1 MMLDD
6 SGIKYEGGDGRSM
19 DSAIIIR
26 GAADSADG
34 ITSEYRWLAENY
46 PGATMVTQSLRQDG
60 GRMYDVLE
68 IETEDGASQEIWF
81 DISDFFGT

>member
-1 MMLDD
+1 MIPDD
-6 SGIKYEGGDGRSM
+6 SGIKYEGGDGRGV

-26 GAADSADG
+26 GAANSADG
-34 ITSEYRWLAENY
+34 ITSEYRWLEQNY
-46 PGATMVTQSLRQDG
+46 PGATLRMQSLRQAG

-68 IETEDGASQEIWF
+68 IEIEDGTSREIWF

>member
-1 MMLDD
+1 MTPED
-6 SGIKYEGGDGRSM
+6 SGIKYEGGDGRSA

-34 ITSEYRWLAENY
+34 ITSEYGWLERNY
-46 PGATMVTQSLRQDG
+46 PGATLRMQSLRQEGD
-60 GRMYDVLE
+60 RMYDVLE
-68 IETEDGASQEIWF
+68 IETKDGTSREIWF